1 MKFINVETVENA
13 RVENGR
19 EVKRIFTTFRNS
31 YYEIRKT
38 ETFFVES
45 GSSYTNYDVLGLD
58 REMEMPTIYIKS
70 SWDCRDE
77 QKFSVEVTTTGFG
90 YRDLDFIDAYA
101 KKLLKAVECAR
112 IIEGMLETKEL

>member
-38 ETFFVES
+38 ETFFADS
-45 GSSYTNYDVLGLD
+45 LSSYTNFHLFVL
-58 REMEMPTIYIKS
+58 
-70 SWDCRDE
+70 
-77 QKFSVEVTTTGFG
+77 V
-90 YRDLDFIDAYA
+90 
-101 KKLLKAVECAR
+101 
-112 IIEGMLETKEL
+112 